1 MARIN
6 KNIGQSVTTKE
17 ILEYLELTQS
27 ELTDAYN
34 TAPDTSENSDS
45 LYFIDTARELLDELQ
60 TRLEEEG
67 KFLPHPGS
75 VNDGGIGHD
84 MGGSYVNDGE
94 GRLKGN
100 N

>member
-1 MARIN
+1 MN

-17 ILEYLELTQS
+17 ILEYLELAQS

-60 TRLEEEG
+60 IRIEQEG
-67 KFLPHPGS
+67 KFLLHPS
-75 VNDGGIGHD
+75 
-84 MGGSYVNDGE
+84 
-94 GRLKGN
+94 LKGDN
-100 N
+100 

>member
-1 MARIN
+1 MN

-17 ILEYLELTQS
+17 ILEYLELAQS

-34 TAPDTSENSDS
+34 TAHDTPETSDS
-45 LYFIDTARELLDELQ
+45 LYFINTAQELLDELQ
-60 TRLEEEG
+60 TRIEQEG
-67 KFLPHPGS
+67 EFLLHPS
-75 VNDGGIGHD
+75 L
-84 MGGSYVNDGE
+84 VNDGE

>member
-1 MARIN
+1 MMN

-34 TAPDTSENSDS
+34 TAPDTPETSDS
-45 LYFIDTARELLDELQ
+45 LYYINTAQDLLDELQ
-60 TRLEEEG
+60 TRIEQEG
-67 KFLPHPGS
+67 KFLAHPGS
-75 VNDGGIGHD
+75 
-84 MGGSYVNDGE
+84 VNDGE

>member
-1 MARIN
+1 MMN

-34 TAPDTSENSDS
+34 TAPDTAETSDS
-45 LYFIDTARELLDELQ
+45 LYYINTAQELLNELQ

-75 VNDGGIGHD
+75 VNAG
-84 MGGSYVNDGE
+84 
-94 GRLKGN
+94 GN

>member
-1 MARIN
+1 MN
-6 KNIGQSVTTKE
+6 KNIGQSVTTNE

-34 TAPDTSENSDS
+34 TAPDTAETSDS
-45 LYFIDTARELLDELQ
+45 LYYINTAQELLNELQ

-75 VNDGGIGHD
+75 VNAG
-84 MGGSYVNDGE
+84 
-94 GRLKGN
+94 GN

>member
-1 MARIN
+1 MLN

-17 ILEYLELTQS
+17 ILEYLELAQS

-34 TAPDTSENSDS
+34 TAPDTPETSDS
-45 LYFIDTARELLDELQ
+45 LYYIDTAQDLLNELQ
-60 TRLEEEG
+60 TRIEQEG
-67 KFLPHPGS
+67 KFLAHPGS
-75 VNDGGIGHD
+75 
-84 MGGSYVNDGE
+84 VNDGE

>member
-1 MARIN
+1 MARLN

-45 LYFIDTARELLDELQ
+45 LYFIDTARDLLDELQ
-60 TRLEEEG
+60 IRLEQEG
-67 KFLPHPGS
+67 KFLPHPS
-75 VNDGGIGHD
+75 L
-84 MGGSYVNDGE
+84 VNDGE

>member
-34 TAPDTSENSDS
+34 TAPRT
-45 LYFIDTARELLDELQ
+45 LLSVVLVFLALAIKLKHQPVKLQ
-60 TRLEEEG
+60 KKWHALN
-67 KFLPHPGS
+67 KKDPSNFLMVKKCS
-75 VNDGGIGHD
+75 
-84 MGGSYVNDGE
+84 
-94 GRLKGN
+94 
-100 N
+100 

>member
-1 MARIN
+1 MKN
-6 KNIGQSVTTKE
+6 KEIIMNKLNKKDKTW
-17 ILEYLELTQS
+17 ILEYLELIEN

-75 VNDGGIGHD
+75 VNA
-84 MGGSYVNDGE
+84 GE
-94 GRLKGN
+94 N

>member
-1 MARIN
+1 MN

-17 ILEYLELTQS
+17 ILEYLELAQS

-34 TAPDTSENSDS
+34 TAPDTPETSES
-45 LYFIDTARELLDELQ
+45 LNYIDTAQDLLNELQ
-60 TRLEEEG
+60 TRIEQEG
-67 KFLPHPGS
+67 KFLLHPS
-75 VNDGGIGHD
+75 L
-84 MGGSYVNDGE
+84 VNDGE

>member
-1 MARIN
+1 MMN
-6 KNIGQSVTTKE
+6 KNIGQSVTTNE

-34 TAPDTSENSDS
+34 TAPDTAETSDS
-45 LYFIDTARELLDELQ
+45 LYYINTAQELLNELQ

-75 VNDGGIGHD
+75 VNAG
-84 MGGSYVNDGE
+84 
-94 GRLKGN
+94 GN